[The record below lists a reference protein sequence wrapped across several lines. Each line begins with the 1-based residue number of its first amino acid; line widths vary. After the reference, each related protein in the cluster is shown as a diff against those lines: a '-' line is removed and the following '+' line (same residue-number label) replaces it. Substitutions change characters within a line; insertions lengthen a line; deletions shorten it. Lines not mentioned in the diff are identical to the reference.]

1 MSSPAA
7 YPIISPVLALV
18 TSAGGLNALT
28 QVLGR
33 LPAHLPAAILVV
45 QHIDPEHAS
54 SLPAILDDRTALGV
68 RSATDGDL
76 LIQGT
81 VLVAPPA
88 QHLPVTSEPALDSS
102 TPAGSHRRAPRQTC
116 CWPPLPLRADPRPGR
131 RPDRQGHRRASRDSR
146 DPLLRGHRIRP
157 K

>member
-7 YPIISPVLALV
+7 YPINSPVVALV

-54 SLPAILDDRTALGV
+54 SLPPILDDRTALSV
-68 RSATDGDL
+68 RSTTDGDL

-88 QHLPVTSEPALDSS
+88 KHLVVTSEARIGLIDSGRFPPS
-102 TPAGSHRRAPRQTC
+102 RPSADLLLATLTVTC
-116 CWPPLPLRADPRPGR
+116 GPRPW
-131 RPDRQGHRRASRDSR
+131 PSS
-146 DPLLRGHRIRP
+146 
-157 K
+157 